1 MVTPYGSRGVF
12 PETHPPVLGK
22 TLGNSGYLL
31 TQFIMSTQNTT
42 IQQPVG
48 MVTPDNIY
56 NEDCL
61 QCMRRIPDHSV
72 DLVLCDLPY
81 G

>member
-1 MVTPYGSRGVF
+1 
-12 PETHPPVLGK
+12 
-22 TLGNSGYLL
+22 
-31 TQFIMSTQNTT
+31 MSTPTPN
-42 IQQPVG
+42 IQPVV